1 MTTTT
6 QIAQNQLILTFDNT
20 AMMSTVK
27 KMLSFIQGVTITTP
41 RKKKLNGID
50 RALLDIK
57 EGRVHKAESLDDLFN
72 QLDA

>member
-27 KMLSFIQGVTITTP
+27 KMLSFMQGVTITTP